1 MALCLY
7 TAAIVVRGHGGTYD
21 NGDGRGDEGGGLVSD
36 KEKGR
41 SILFSERSACD

>member
-7 TAAIVVRGHGGTYD
+7 TAPIVVRGHSGTYD
-21 NGDGRGDEGGGLVSD
+21 NGGGRGDEREGLVSN

-41 SILFSERSACD
+41 SILFSERSAYD